1 MYVRQM
7 KQFLRGVD
15 PTFDE
20 RNFGFHSLNDLL
32 RACQKDGL
40 FRMERDRQGVM
51 RFFQGNVMR
60 PVDVGGAG
68 TPESEAEAQIRHGR
82 EAAAAGEEHDVV
94 EGDVVQELEATPP
107 VIDVPESADVDEP
120 QAGAPAP
127 VTDEGAEPAEEP
139 PARGR
144 RKRTAKAASS
154 AKAPR
159 ARKTAS
165 SRAKSGTRKRATA
178 AE

>member
-15 PTFDE
+15 PGFDE
-20 RNFGFHSLNDLL
+20 RNFGFQSLNDLL
-32 RACQKDGL
+32 RACQRDGL

-60 PVDVGGAG
+60 AVDGEAGG

-82 EAAAAGEEHDVV
+82 EAAAAAESEDTEVV
-94 EGDVVQELEATPP
+94 DGDVVQEIDAAPP
-107 VIDVPESADVDEP
+107 VIEVASAPSESGSESEEPSGESAEES
-120 QAGAPAP
+120 APS
-127 VTDEGAEPAEEP
+127 
-139 PARGR
+139 RGR
-144 RKRTAKAASS
+144 RKRAAKGGGAP
-154 AKAPR
+154 KAPR

-165 SRAKSGTRKRATA
+165 ARPRTPRRKAA